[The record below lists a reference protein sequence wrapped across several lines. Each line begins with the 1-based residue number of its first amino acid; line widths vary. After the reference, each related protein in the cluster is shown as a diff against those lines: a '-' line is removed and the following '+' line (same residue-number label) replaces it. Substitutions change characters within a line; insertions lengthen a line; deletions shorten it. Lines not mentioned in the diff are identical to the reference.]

1 MKRMLAAA
9 IAAVSLAWALP
20 AAAQSRVEVQ
30 EPGENLIEVGVS
42 AGFPTGLS
50 AKYWLDGR
58 RALGAGLAWN
68 PSADGLMINGD
79 YLMHTRQSMI
89 ESDAMHVPVY
99 AGVGGRIAQYG
110 NDEGAV
116 VGPRVPV
123 GVTAVME
130 ELPFSVFAE
139 IAPVLEFGR
148 GDPDVTADAAVGARL
163 VF

>member
-1 MKRMLAAA
+1 MRRMLTAA
-9 IAAVSLAWALP
+9 IAAVTVAWAVP
-20 AAAQSRVEVQ
+20 AAAQSRVEMQ
-30 EPGENLIEVGVS
+30 EPGENLIEVGVQ

-50 AKYWLDGR
+50 AKYWLDSR
-58 RALGAGLAWN
+58 RAIGGGLAWN
-68 PSADGLMINGD
+68 PAADGLLVHGD
-79 YLMHTRQSMI
+79 YLMHTRNTI
-89 ESDAMHVPVY
+89 LDVEGMHVPIY
-99 AGVGGRIAQYG
+99 AGLGGRIAQYG

-116 VGPRVPV
+116 IGPRVPL
-123 GVTAVME
+123 GVTAVMD

>member
-1 MKRMLAAA
+1 MKRILT
-9 IAAVSLAWALP
+9 AAVALLGLAWAAP
-20 AAAQSRVEVQ
+20 AAAQSRIEVQ
-30 EPGENLIEVGVS
+30 EPGDNVIELGVS

-50 AKYWLDGR
+50 AKYWMDSR
-58 RALGAGLAWN
+58 RAIGAGLAWN
-68 PSADGLMINGD
+68 PSADGLLVHGD
-79 YLMHTRQSMI
+79 YLMHTRNSMV
-89 ESDAMHVPVY
+89 ETDAMHVPVY
-99 AGVGGRIAQYG
+99 AGVGGRIAQYS
-110 NDEGAV
+110 NDDGV
-116 VGPRVPV
+116 VIGPRVPV